1 MRNDKGE
8 RSDFERFAQTTVEW
22 DLVLYD
28 IYLDK
33 KDNLIY
39 LVTDFT
45 RDRFSAPED
54 RVINIRQF
62 ENIWTYEHNGIKY
75 GVLYNWEINDE
86 VFQSEDCFVLANLED

>member
-1 MRNDKGE
+1 
-8 RSDFERFAQTTVEW
+8 
-22 DLVLYD
+22 LYD

-62 ENIWTYEHNGIKY
+62 ENIWIYEHNGIKY

-86 VFQSEDCFVLANLED
+86 VFQSEDCFVLADLED